1 MANDAF
7 KGAKVRSL
15 PRPNKSYAKGRVCA
29 TEGCTTVLSM
39 YSRWQNCWQHEP
51 VHSYSPRGRRKK
63 KQAA

>member
-1 MANDAF
+1 MANDSF
-7 KGAKVRSL
+7 RGAKVRSL
-15 PRPNKSYAKGRVCA
+15 PRPNRSYTKGRVCA
-29 TEGCTTVLSM
+29 ENGCDTVLSM